1 MLLLENKIPRKVS
14 ATFLC
19 SNFFCFVVQD
29 EFVEMMEITNPDK
42 MDISERRQSRL
53 EKEYSMFSAERY

>member
-1 MLLLENKIPRKVS
+1 M
-14 ATFLC
+14 
-19 SNFFCFVVQD
+19 
-29 EFVEMMEITNPDK
+29 EMMEITNPDK